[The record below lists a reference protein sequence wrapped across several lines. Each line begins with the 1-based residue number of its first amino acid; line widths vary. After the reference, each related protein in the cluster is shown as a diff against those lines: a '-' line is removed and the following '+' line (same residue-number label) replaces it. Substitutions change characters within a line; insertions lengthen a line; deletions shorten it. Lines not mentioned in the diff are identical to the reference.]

1 MPKAF
6 RIDVY
11 KAQET
16 CNSMRRIYFLPL
28 ALAFLL
34 FFSCKKP
41 GPTPP
46 TPDSPARTAW
56 EELATFQVEPGFK
69 VQLVA
74 SEPMVEDPV
83 LIQFDEDGRLWV
95 VEMRGYM
102 SDIKG
107 SEEDMPIGRISI
119 LEDVNGDGVMD
130 KSTIYL
136 DSLVMPR
143 ALGFIKGGALV
154 AENNSLWVTQDTDGD
169 LKADSKVLLDS
180 TYSAN
185 GIPEHSDNGFVRN
198 VDNWYYSAKSKLRF
212 RNKKGEWIRDDTEAR
227 GQWGISQDDQGRLI
241 YNYNWSQLHGDL
253 VPANYLSRN
262 PNHSPSTGID
272 HGLPID
278 RKVFPIRPNLA
289 VNRGYI
295 PGTLDS
301 AGRLLEFTSAC
312 SPIVYRSKLFPEEY
326 YGNVFVMENAGN
338 LIKRNV
344 VSQNGVLLEAHDPNP
359 GTEFFASTDERFR
372 PVQGT
377 VGPDGALYIVDMYN
391 GIVQHDSYMT
401 PYLKEQT
408 EKRGLE
414 KAVHL
419 GRIWRVVPED
429 WEPTEPP
436 KLSKATNK
444 ELVGFL
450 SHSDG
455 WYRDMA
461 QRLLV
466 ERGDPAAV
474 PALEELVKLGENELG
489 SFHALWTL
497 EGLDA
502 VNPSFLLSILPVK
515 TPLIQ
520 TTALRLLEKSATEN
534 AHLRSQLEIVMKD
547 LAPDASEELA
557 LQLALSAYVLSPEA
571 AHDILTK
578 VIQKHGAQALIRD
591 AVMSSLGDQEFV
603 FMERNWASM
612 AWKTPNPASEIF
624 LEMLTTAIIK
634 KGSPDEIIG
643 LLAMADS
650 KSGGLDWKG
659 KVILTGMAIQAAN
672 PSPKGQ
678 IGLKFEPVIFKRTDL
693 PLDKNRLEMLK
704 RMFSWPGYKPS
715 PIEPSTAVL
724 DENSMKQ
731 FADGRQKYL
740 TTCAGCHG
748 SNGAGASRM
757 GPPLAGSEWVTGDE
771 RRLVL
776 ILLHG
781 LEGPIE
787 VAGKN
792 YDTPQILP
800 VMPAHSTMDD
810 GSIASILTYIRNEWG
825 NQAPSVTGRT
835 VGGTRHTSQ
844 GRVYPWSAS
853 ELNIHIE
860 SLKASESK

>member
-1 MPKAF
+1 
-6 RIDVY
+6 
-11 KAQET
+11 
-16 CNSMRRIYFLPL
+16 MRRIYSLPL
-28 ALAFLL
+28 ALVFLSL
-34 FFSCKKP
+34 FSCKKP

-46 TPDSPARTAW
+46 TPDSPARTAL
-56 EELATFQVEPGFK
+56 EELATFQIEPGFK

-74 SEPMVEDPV
+74 SEPMIEDPI

-102 SDIKG
+102 SDIQG
-107 SEEDMPIGRISI
+107 SEEDKPIGRISI
-119 LEDVNGDGVMD
+119 LEDENGDGEMD

-136 DSLVMPR
+136 DSLIMPR
-143 ALGFIKGGALV
+143 ALGFIKGGALI
-154 AENNSLWVTQDTDGD
+154 AENNSLWVTQDLDGD

-198 VDNWYYSAKSKLRF
+198 VDNWYYSAKSRLRY
-212 RNKKGEWIRDDTEAR
+212 RNQNGEWIRDSTEAR
-227 GQWGISQDDQGRLI
+227 GQFGISQDDQGRLI

-262 PNHSPSTGID
+262 PNHTPSTGID
-272 HGLPID
+272 HGLTID

-344 VSQNGVLLEAHDPNP
+344 VTQNGALLEAHDPNP

-372 PVQGT
+372 PVHGT
-377 VGPDGALYIVDMYN
+377 VGPDGGLYIVDMYH

-408 EKRGLE
+408 EKRGLD

-429 WEPTEPP
+429 WDPSETP
-436 KLSKATNK
+436 KLSKATK
-444 ELVGFL
+444 EELVGFL

-466 ERGDPAAV
+466 ERGDLSVV
-474 PALEELVKLGENELG
+474 PALEELAKSEKNELG
-489 SFHALWTL
+489 AFHALWTL
-497 EGLDA
+497 EGLNA
-502 VNPSFLLSILPVK
+502 VNPHVLVSLLPVK

-520 TTALRLLEKSATEN
+520 ITALRILEKPVTEN
-534 AHLRSQLEIVMKD
+534 PNLRVQVEKVMKD
-547 LAPDASEELA
+547 LAPNASEELA
-557 LQLALSAYVLSPEA
+557 LQLALSAYMLSPEA
-571 AHDILTK
+571 SHDILTK
-578 VIQKHGAQALIRD
+578 VIQKHGTQALIRD
-591 AVMSSLGDQEFV
+591 AAMSSLGDQEFT

-612 AWKTPNPASEIF
+612 DWKTPDPAREIF
-624 LEMLTTAIIK
+624 LEMLTTAIVK
-634 KGSPDEIIG
+634 KGSPDEMIG
-643 LLAMADS
+643 LLAIANS
-650 KSGGLDWKG
+650 KTGELDWKG

-678 IGLKFEPVIFKRTDL
+678 IVLKFEPVIFKRTDL

-704 RMFSWPGYKPS
+704 RMFSWPGYKPVPFEAS
-715 PIEPSTAVL
+715 DGVL
-724 DENSMKQ
+724 DEKSMKQ
-731 FADGRQKYL
+731 FAEGRQKYL

-748 SNGAGASRM
+748 SNGAGATRM

-771 RRLVL
+771 KRLVL

-787 VAGKN
+787 VAGKK
-792 YDTPQILP
+792 YDAPQILP

-810 GSIASILTYIRNEWG
+810 ASIASILTYIRNEWG
-825 NQAPSVTGRT
+825 NQAPPVTGRT

-844 GRVYPWSAS
+844 GRVYPWNAS
-853 ELNIHIE
+853 ELNNHIE
-860 SLKASESK
+860 SLKASETK

>member
-1 MPKAF
+1 
-6 RIDVY
+6 
-11 KAQET
+11 
-16 CNSMRRIYFLPL
+16 MRRIYSLPL
-28 ALAFLL
+28 VLAFLFL
-34 FFSCKKP
+34 FSCKKQ

-46 TPDSPARTAW
+46 TADSPARTAL
-56 EELATFQVEPGFK
+56 EELATFQIEPGFK

-74 SEPMVEDPV
+74 SEPMIEDPI

-102 SDIKG
+102 SDIEG
-107 SEEDMPIGRISI
+107 SEEDKPIGRISI
-119 LEDVNGDGVMD
+119 LEDENGDGEMD

-154 AENNSLWVTQDTDGD
+154 AENNSLWVTQDTNGD

-198 VDNWYYSAKSKLRF
+198 VDNWYYSAKSRLRY
-212 RNKKGEWIRDDTEAR
+212 RNQNGEWIRDSTEAR
-227 GQWGISQDDQGRLI
+227 GQFGISQDDHGRLI

-262 PNHSPSTGID
+262 PNHTPSTGID
-272 HGLPID
+272 HGLTID

-344 VSQNGVLLEAHDPNP
+344 VTQNGALLEAHDPNP

-372 PVQGT
+372 PVHGT
-377 VGPDGALYIVDMYN
+377 VGPDGGLYIVDMYH

-408 EKRGLE
+408 EKRGLD

-429 WEPTEPP
+429 WDPSETP
-436 KLSKATNK
+436 KLSKAANE

-466 ERGDPAAV
+466 ERGDLTVV
-474 PALEELVKLGENELG
+474 PALEELAKSGENEFG
-489 SFHALWTL
+489 AFHALWTL
-497 EGLDA
+497 EGLNA
-502 VNPSFLLSILPVK
+502 VNPQFFLSLLPVK

-520 TTALRLLEKSATEN
+520 TAVLRILEKPATEN
-534 AHLRSQLEIVMKD
+534 PDLRVQLEKVMKD
-547 LAPDASEELA
+547 LAPNASEELA

-571 AHDILTK
+571 SHDILTK

-591 AVMSSLGDQEFV
+591 AVLSSLGDQEFT

-612 AWKTPNPASEIF
+612 DWKTPDPAREIF
-624 LEMLTTAIIK
+624 LEMLTTAIVK

-643 LLAMADS
+643 LLAIANS
-650 KSGGLDWKG
+650 KTEELDWKG
-659 KVILTGMAIQAAN
+659 KVILTGMAIQASN

-678 IGLKFEPVIFKRTDL
+678 IVLKFEPVIFKRADL

-704 RMFSWPGYKPS
+704 RMFSWPGYKPAPLEAS
-715 PIEPSTAVL
+715 DGVL
-724 DENSMKQ
+724 DEKSMKQ
-731 FADGRQKYL
+731 FAEGRQKYL

-748 SNGAGASRM
+748 SNGAGANRM

-781 LEGPIE
+781 IEGPIE
-787 VAGKN
+787 VAGKK
-792 YDTPQILP
+792 YDAPQILP
-800 VMPAHSTMDD
+800 VMPAHSTMEDA
-810 GSIASILTYIRNEWG
+810 SIASILTYIRNEWG
-825 NQAPSVTGRT
+825 NQAPPVTGRT
-835 VGGTRHTSQ
+835 VGGTRHLNQ

-853 ELNIHIE
+853 ELNTHVE
-860 SLKASESK
+860 SLKASETK

>member
-1 MPKAF
+1 
-6 RIDVY
+6 
-11 KAQET
+11 
-16 CNSMRRIYFLPL
+16 MRRIYSLPL
-28 ALAFLL
+28 ILAFLFL
-34 FFSCKKP
+34 FSCKKP

-46 TPDSPARTAW
+46 TPDSPARTAL
-56 EELATFQVEPGFK
+56 EELATFQIEDGFK

-74 SEPMVEDPV
+74 SEPMIEDPI

-102 SDIKG
+102 SDIEG
-107 SEEDMPIGRISI
+107 SEEDKPIGRISI
-119 LEDVNGDGVMD
+119 LEDENGDGEMD

-143 ALGFIKGGALV
+143 ALGFIKDGALV

-198 VDNWYYSAKSKLRF
+198 VDNWYYSAKSSLRY
-212 RNKKGEWIRDDTEAR
+212 RNQNGEWIRDSTEAR
-227 GQWGISQDDQGRLI
+227 GQFGISQDDNGRLI

-262 PNHSPSTGID
+262 PNHTPSTGID
-272 HGLPID
+272 HGLTID

-312 SPIVYRSKLFPEEY
+312 SPIVYRSRLFPEEY

-344 VSQNGVLLEAHDPNP
+344 VTQKKGVLLEAHDPNP

-372 PVQGT
+372 PVHGT
-377 VGPDGALYIVDMYN
+377 VGPDGGLYIVDMYH

-408 EKRGLE
+408 EKRGLD

-429 WEPTEPP
+429 WDPSETP
-436 KLSKATNK
+436 KLSKAPNE

-450 SHSDG
+450 SHEDG
-455 WYRDMA
+455 WYRDMS

-466 ERGDPAAV
+466 ERGDLAVV
-474 PALEELVKLGENELG
+474 PALEELAKSGENELG
-489 SFHALWTL
+489 AFHALWTL
-497 EGLDA
+497 EGLNA
-502 VNPSFLLSILPVK
+502 VNPQFLLTLLPVK

-520 TTALRLLEKSATEN
+520 TTALRILEMPATGNPDLRIQLEK
-534 AHLRSQLEIVMKD
+534 VMKD
-547 LAPDASEELA
+547 LAPNASEELA
-557 LQLALSAYVLSPEA
+557 LQLALSAYVLSPETS
-571 AHDILTK
+571 HDVLTK

-591 AVMSSLGDQEFV
+591 AVLSSLGDQEFE

-612 AWKTPNPASEIF
+612 DWKTADPAREIF

-650 KSGGLDWKG
+650 KSGELDWKG

-678 IGLKFEPVIFKRTDL
+678 IVLKFEPVIFKRTDL

-715 PIEPSTAVL
+715 PLETSAGVL
-724 DENSMKQ
+724 DEKSMKQ
-731 FADGRQKYL
+731 FAEGRQKYL

-748 SNGAGASRM
+748 SNGAGATRM

-781 LEGPIE
+781 MEGPIE
-787 VAGKN
+787 VAGKK
-792 YDTPQILP
+792 YDAPQILP

-810 GSIASILTYIRNEWG
+810 ASIASILTYIRNEWG
-825 NQAPSVTGRT
+825 NQASPVTGRT

-853 ELNIHIE
+853 ELNTHIE
-860 SLKASESK
+860 SLKATEAK

>member
-1 MPKAF
+1 
-6 RIDVY
+6 
-11 KAQET
+11 
-16 CNSMRRIYFLPL
+16 MRRIYSLPL
-28 ALAFLL
+28 LLAFLFL
-34 FFSCKKP
+34 FSCKKQ

-46 TPDSPARTAW
+46 TADSLARTAL
-56 EELATFQVEPGFK
+56 EELATFQIEPGFK

-74 SEPMVEDPV
+74 SEPMIEDPI

-102 SDIKG
+102 SDIEG
-107 SEEDMPIGRISI
+107 SEEDKPIGRISI
-119 LEDVNGDGVMD
+119 LEDENGDGEMD

-198 VDNWYYSAKSKLRF
+198 VDNWYYSAKSRLRY
-212 RNKKGEWIRDDTEAR
+212 RNQNGEWIRDSTEAR
-227 GQWGISQDDQGRLI
+227 GQFGISQDDHGRLI

-253 VPANYLSRN
+253 VPANCLSRN

-272 HGLPID
+272 HGLTID
-278 RKVFPIRPNLA
+278 RRVFSIRPNLA

-326 YGNVFVMENAGN
+326 YGNIFVMENAGN
-338 LIKRNV
+338 LVKRNV
-344 VSQNGVLLEAHDPNP
+344 VTQNGALLEAHDPNP

-372 PVQGT
+372 PVHGT
-377 VGPDGALYIVDMYN
+377 VGPDGGLYIVDMYH

-408 EKRGLE
+408 EKRGLD

-429 WEPTEPP
+429 WDPSETP
-436 KLSKATNK
+436 KLSKAAND

-450 SHSDG
+450 SHDDG

-466 ERGDPAAV
+466 ERGDLTVV
-474 PALEELVKLGENELG
+474 PALEELAKSGENEFG
-489 SFHALWTL
+489 AFHALWTL
-497 EGLDA
+497 EGLNA
-502 VNPSFLLSILPVK
+502 VNPQFVLSLLPVK
-515 TPLIQ
+515 IPLIQ
-520 TTALRLLEKSATEN
+520 TTALRILEKPATEN
-534 AHLRSQLEIVMKD
+534 PDLRVQLEKIMKD
-547 LAPDASEELA
+547 LAPNASEELA

-571 AHDILTK
+571 SHDILTK

-591 AVMSSLGDQEFV
+591 AALSSLGDQEFT

-612 AWKTPNPASEIF
+612 DWKTSDPAREIF
-624 LEMLTTAIIK
+624 LEMLTTAIVK

-643 LLAMADS
+643 LLSIANS
-650 KSGGLDWKG
+650 KTEELDWKG

-678 IGLKFEPVIFKRTDL
+678 IVLKFEPVIFKRTDL

-704 RMFSWPGYKPS
+704 RMFSWPGYKPAPLEAS
-715 PIEPSTAVL
+715 DGVL
-724 DENSMKQ
+724 DEKSMKQ
-731 FADGRQKYL
+731 FAEGRQKYL

-748 SNGAGASRM
+748 SNGAGATRM

-787 VAGKN
+787 VAGKK
-792 YDTPQILP
+792 YDAPQILP
-800 VMPAHSTMDD
+800 VMPAHSTMEDA
-810 GSIASILTYIRNEWG
+810 SIASILTYIRNEWG
-825 NQAPSVTGRT
+825 NQAPPVTGRT
-835 VGGTRHTSQ
+835 VGGTRHLNQ

-853 ELNIHIE
+853 ELNTHIE
-860 SLKASESK
+860 SLKASETK